1 MGGDPAFAPLRTSDE
16 EVRKLKAEGERREAQ
31 LKKQAAEEMKV
42 KATNKEILY
51 CHKFDHG

>member
-1 MGGDPAFAPLRTSDE
+1 MGEDPAGAPLRTSDE

-42 KATNKEILY
+42 KAINREI
-51 CHKFDHG
+51 